1 MPKRLGHI
9 LEKAADFNNIELAD
23 INARKGKH
31 NPGIIKHDQNREV
44 ENIELSLD
52 LMNGNFHTSA
62 YKNKIIH
69 EPKERLLYIL
79 PYFPDRVVHH
89 AIMQVMEEQWVKI
102 MIPTTYACIRG
113 RGIGKLYTDLKKVLR
128 NDSEGTKYC
137 LKMDIHHFYPS
148 INHKKL
154 EKIIRKKLKDPLF
167 LELLDEII
175 ESANGVPI
183 GNYLSQF
190 FANLYLTY
198 FDHWIKETLHVKYY
212 FRYCDDMV
220 ILCSSKEELAELR
233 VKIQDYLRNE
243 LDLELKKNW
252 QVFPVEDRG
261 IDYCGF
267 VFKHNYILIRSS
279 IKRRIMGTVKRYMNH
294 TISQETFD
302 MKMTA
307 YYGWMK
313 RTNSKNL
320 AYTIEKVTGKV
331 YNVWYGRY
339 IRVSRLFDIN
349 AIIYIKS
356 ITERSKY
363 YEVNFIMDNHAYFTR
378 TNNKKLIKL
387 MYQYLENEKSQRNK
401 IRK

>member
-9 LEKAADFNNIELAD
+9 LEKVADFNNIELAD

-175 ESANGVPI
+175 ESADGVPI

-198 FDHWIKETLHVKYY
+198 FDHWAKETLHVKYY

-220 ILCSSKEELAELR
+220 ILCNSKEELAELI

-267 VFKHNYILIRSS
+267 VFKHNHILIRSS

-302 MKMTA
+302 MRMTA

>member
-9 LEKAADFNNIELAD
+9 LEKVADFNNIELAD

-175 ESANGVPI
+175 ESADGVPI

-220 ILCSSKEELAELR
+220 ILCNSKEELAELG

-267 VFKHNYILIRSS
+267 VFKHNHILIRSS
-279 IKRRIMGTVKRYMNH
+279 IKRRIMGTVNRYMNH